1 MGRGGGGRP
10 KKEVMTEC
18 QALSMAILALDEYAD
33 KTPWASR
40 SGCEF
45 IEAIEVIKRLRD
57 RVREINGG
65 G

>member
-1 MGRGGGGRP
+1 
-10 KKEVMTEC
+10 MTEC